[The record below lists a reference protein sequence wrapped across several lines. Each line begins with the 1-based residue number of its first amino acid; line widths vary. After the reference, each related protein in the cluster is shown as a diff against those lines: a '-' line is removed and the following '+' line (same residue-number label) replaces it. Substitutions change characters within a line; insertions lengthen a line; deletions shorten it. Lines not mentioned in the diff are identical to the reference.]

1 MSEYSIPCNEMSSSV
16 SLDRRPLVSVAMITY
31 NHESYIAR
39 AIEGVLRQRTEFPF
53 ELVIGE
59 DASKDAT
66 REICLRYQRRSP
78 ELIRVLWSDDNVSR
92 EYSGN
97 FYRTC
102 RKCRGKYV
110 ALCEGDDYWTDPLK
124 LQRQVDYLESHPECA
139 ICFHPVRVVWDDGRY
154 PDSVF
159 PIDSHRYALAGPN
172 LHELLKRNFIQTNS
186 VMYRWNAD
194 GQLWGDFPLYELP
207 GDWMLHLLHARAGR
221 IGYID
226 EIMSVYRR
234 NATGLWTGAWTD
246 EGWFR
251 RVGLRNLYF
260 YHSLSRL
267 FRVNRNGVLRRLS
280 LATLGSLLAE
290 AKSSD
295 VEIAKKVLK
304 LYRPSCLWLW
314 LSSVIVGVYGVMCFL
329 LPTRYRHAFEPRH
342 IVWRIIACRAALIRR
357 FYGRCS
363 LMREG

>member
-1 MSEYSIPCNEMSSSV
+1 MNVPGIEIS
-16 SLDRRPLVSVAMITY
+16 DRARLCRTPLVSVAMITY
-31 NHESYIAR
+31 NHGRFIRR
-39 AIEGVLRQRTEFPF
+39 AIEGVMEQVTSFEF
-53 ELVIGE
+53 ELIIG
-59 DASKDAT
+59 DDCSTDDT
-66 REICLRYQRRSP
+66 SEICRELQRKYPDRIR
-78 ELIRVLWSDDNVSR
+78 LIWWHENVSHGR
-92 EYSGN
+92 SGN
-97 FYRTC
+97 LR
-102 RKCRGKYV
+102 RVSERCRGKYV
-110 ALCEGDDYWTDPLK
+110 ALCEGDDYWTDPHK
-124 LQRQVDYLESHPECA
+124 LQKQVDYLESHPECA
-139 ICFHPVRVVWDDGRY
+139 ICFHPVRVVWDDGRH

-159 PIDSHRYALAGPN
+159 PIDFHRYALARPN
-172 LHELLKRNFIQTNS
+172 LHELLKKNFIQTNS

-194 GQLWGDFPLYELP
+194 GKLWGDFPLYELP

-314 LSSVIVGVYGVMCFL
+314 LSSVIAGVYGVMCFL
-329 LPTRYRHAFEPRH
+329 LPTRYRHAFETRH